1 MVKSKVE
8 SIINIRKR
16 FPKEWVLLAN
26 YEFNKM
32 NQLSR
37 GAVIAHNKKRG
48 IIYREQMKYKE
59 PLAIDY
65 TGPIPKDLVVMF

>member
-1 MVKSKVE
+1 MPKRKIE
-8 SIINIRKR
+8 DINKIRRK

-26 YEFNKM
+26 YEFNEM
-32 NQLSR
+32 NRLSR
-37 GAVIAHNKKRG
+37 GAVIIHSKKRDD
-48 IIYREQMKYKE
+48 IYREQMKYKE

>member
-1 MVKSKVE
+1 M
-8 SIINIRKR
+8 
-16 FPKEWVLLAN
+16 LAN
-26 YEFNKM
+26 YEFDKM

-37 GAVIAHNKKRG
+37 GAVIAHSKKRDP
-48 IIYREQMKYKE
+48 IYKEQMKYKE

>member
-1 MVKSKVE
+1 MAKSKVE
-8 SIINIRKR
+8 SLVNIRKR

-26 YEFNKM
+26 YEFNRM

-37 GAVIAHNKKRG
+37 GAVIAHSKKRDT
-48 IIYREQMKYKE
+48 IYREQMKYKE

-65 TGPIPKDLVVMF
+65 TGPIPKDLAVMF

>member
-1 MVKSKVE
+1 MVKSKVR
-8 SIINIRKR
+8 SLISIRKK

-37 GAVIAHNKKRG
+37 GAVIAHSKKRDD
-48 IIYREQMKYKE
+48 IYREQMRYKE